1 MNIKKFAAI
10 DIGSNAMRVLISNI
24 IETEQGVHFQKN
36 ALVRAPI
43 RLGED
48 SFTLGE
54 ISKKSLK
61 RMVNAMKAFMVLG
74 DLMTKE
80 GDELSDE
87 AVKYKERIAFATMR
101 ASIPD
106 WQPPSDWNSL
116 TNKQKLDRLNKLKS
130 V

>member
-1 MNIKKFAAI
+1 MQA
-10 DIGSNAMRVLISNI
+10 R
-24 IETEQGVHFQKN
+24 TQK
-36 ALVRAPI
+36 VRAFRGMNNI
-43 RLGED
+43 
-48 SFTLGE
+48 
-54 ISKKSLK
+54 
-61 RMVNAMKAFMVLG
+61 NAMKAFMLLG
-74 DLMTKE
+74 DLSTKQ
-80 GDELSDE
+80 GDELSDA